1 MSVFRGEIVGEG
13 AGRVIA
19 ILMIVGTIGLF
30 CMMTILY
37 RRFTFPLLIPIFST
51 TVLIVIILVV
61 SRIPYDTY
69 MTGGKWINEFL
80 GPAVVSMAYPLYM
93 HREKILKYKLPI
105 LLSVI
110 CAMLSGLV
118 SITVLSKLL
127 SLEEHVLLSLLPKSI
142 TTPVAIPISE
152 AIGGIP
158 TLTAVFV
165 IFAGLVGAIVGPIVF
180 RVFRIDRAISRGIS
194 VGSASHGIG
203 VSKLTEYGE
212 ETLTMGSVS
221 MTLSAVFGSFICP
234 LFALF
239 I

>member
-1 MSVFRGEIVGEG
+1 M
-13 AGRVIA
+13 IA
-19 ILMIVGTIGLF
+19 LLMIIGTIGLF
-30 CMMTILY
+30 YMMTILY
-37 RRFTFPLLIPIFST
+37 RKFTFPLLIPIFST
-51 TVLIVIILVV
+51 TVLIVIILVL
-61 SRIPYDTY
+61 SEIPYDTY
-69 MTGGKWINEFL
+69 MTGGKWINELL

-93 HREKILKYKLPI
+93 HREKIFKYKLPI

-110 CAMLSGLV
+110 CALLSGLV

-127 SLEEHVLLSLLPKSI
+127 SLEEHVVLSLLPKSI

-165 IFAGLVGAIVGPIVF
+165 IFAGLVGAILGPIIF

-234 LFALF
+234 LFTLF